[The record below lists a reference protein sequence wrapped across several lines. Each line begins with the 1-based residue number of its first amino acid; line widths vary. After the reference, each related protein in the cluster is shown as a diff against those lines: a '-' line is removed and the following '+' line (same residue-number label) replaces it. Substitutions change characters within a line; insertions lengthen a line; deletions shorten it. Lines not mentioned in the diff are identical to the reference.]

1 VRGSRQGSDWICR
14 AKGVRRM
21 AWSRRRF
28 AILACVLGSVTLAI
42 GIGVATAATLKTKSA
57 STTVGPSPD
66 SGAVAAKCKKGSE
79 AVSGGFDNPD
89 FDPEFFMPSPETEA
103 AIFNFASVRQSP
115 RKWEAAGQ
123 NSGDGAGELGAFA
136 YCDKS
141 EPGLKAKSKVVAL
154 QPDVLGSGS
163 VKCAKKRVAVS
174 GGYASVDP
182 LPGFGPLA
190 SKRAGKRKW
199 TVKAYGA
206 IAPSELIVFVY
217 CDKTKPKLKTKSASV
232 SVAANEDGSATARCK
247 KGSSVVSGGFDGPGA
262 APDEPTG
269 DAIYPYESRRTGK
282 RKWTA
287 SGWNDEEVGT
297 FVVYAYCEEKKK

>member
-1 VRGSRQGSDWICR
+1 MASSRG
-14 AKGVRRM
+14 
-21 AWSRRRF
+21 RF
-28 AILACVLGSVTLAI
+28 AIWACVLGAATLVV
-42 GIGVATAATLKTKSA
+42 GIGVATGAKLKTRSA
-57 STTVGPSPD
+57 STTVGPDPD

-79 AVSGGFDNPD
+79 AVSGGFDNPN
-89 FDPEFFMPSPETEA
+89 FDPTFFMPSPGTEA
-103 AIFNFASVRQSP
+103 AIFNFASARQGP
-115 RKWEAAGQ
+115 REWEAAGQ
-123 NSGDGAGELGAFA
+123 NSGDGAGELDAFA

-141 EPGLKAKSKVVAL
+141 EPGLKAKSKVVSL

-163 VKCAKKRVAVS
+163 VKCGKNKVAVS

-199 TVKAYGA
+199 KVKAYGA

-217 CDKTKPKLKTKSASV
+217 CDKSKPKLKTKSASV
-232 SVAANEDGSATARCK
+232 SVAANEDGTATAKCK
-247 KGSSVVSGGFDGPGA
+247 KGSNLVSGGFNGPDA

-269 DAIYPYESRRTGK
+269 AAIYPYESRRTGE

-287 SGWNDEEVGT
+287 SGWNDEEDGT
-297 FVVYAYCEEKKK
+297 FVVYAYCEKKKAN